1 MKEGGGRGQVW
12 KNSQE
17 LLQLIIGGE
26 GGIPVKH
33 LTALQQPHGA
43 NIIHERIIKI
53 LVKYLD
59 YP

>member
-1 MKEGGGRGQVW
+1 MEELTGAVTTYNRWGRR
-12 KNSQE
+12 NSCE
-17 LLQLIIGGE
+17 TSDCIA
-26 GGIPVKH
+26 
-33 LTALQQPHGA
+33 TASRA